1 MCVFLNWI
9 RTRTYVRTHAV
20 FPYRSGAN
28 NLVAVK
34 KADYDTCG
42 EEEVIH
48 MYFLGPTILNLTEA
62 GDYYYFDGIGKH
74 CEAGQKLHIQVGS
87 KEGTSGSDPM
97 PFNLETF
104 GIHTSLDPALPPPA
118 AAPAATA
125 TQPSNANPNALLFLA
140 PIFSPII
147 AFFLFFST
155 FLWSSYIMPSLCLCL
170 SLSLS
175 LCLCL
180 FNVYYYYY
188 SKFIFS
194 FLCFPT
200 FKISTIIHSWDS
212 SFISYSLIFLI
223 QNRICLENKGGGGL
237 LIIITFFSESIS
249 LFLGRKYY
257 EYPMCCS
264 SCIKLLIVSICV
276 SGFRYSFLACILLSF
291 MYFLN
296 K

>member
-1 MCVFLNWI
+1 MMMGPFVDAFTHIVGGSHGWRVPENTTFFDQWAKP
-9 RTRTYVRTHAV
+9 RTFGVGDRLV

-155 FLWSSYIMPSLCLCL
+155 FL
-170 SLSLS
+170 
-175 LCLCL
+175 
-180 FNVYYYYY
+180 
-188 SKFIFS
+188 
-194 FLCFPT
+194 
-200 FKISTIIHSWDS
+200 
-212 SFISYSLIFLI
+212 
-223 QNRICLENKGGGGL
+223 
-237 LIIITFFSESIS
+237 
-249 LFLGRKYY
+249 
-257 EYPMCCS
+257 
-264 SCIKLLIVSICV
+264 
-276 SGFRYSFLACILLSF
+276 
-291 MYFLN
+291 
-296 K
+296 